1 MPGRRTRSYTLE
13 EVTRIV
19 IDIPDSDISDFE
31 DEVEVMRVTCL
42 SLAWTLVTQTISFQM
57 VYYKP
62 YLVSVLDLDEFFLKG
77 DLKIAIFTQWV
88 LSD

>member
-19 IDIPDSDISDFE
+19 IDVPDSDISDFE
-31 DEVEVMRVTCL
+31 GEDGGVRVTCF
-42 SLAWTLVTQTISFQM
+42 SLGWTLVIQTISFQM

-62 YLVSVLDLDEFFLKG
+62 YLVSVLDLDEFF
-77 DLKIAIFTQWV
+77 
-88 LSD
+88 